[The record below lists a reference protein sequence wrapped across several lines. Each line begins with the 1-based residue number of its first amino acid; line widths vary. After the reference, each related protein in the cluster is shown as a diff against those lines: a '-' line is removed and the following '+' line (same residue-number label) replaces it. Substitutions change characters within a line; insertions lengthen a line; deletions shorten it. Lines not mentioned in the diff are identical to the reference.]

1 MIILFGRME
10 DPPPLEPEQGY
21 LKPSAFFAETTQILW
36 VPCQPVSGVYRQLI
50 GQKTNSLNVNSPPSC
65 QVKLDRKIMFRKYIS
80 PEGLVQFLADKFI
93 ASVTK

>member
-50 GQKTNSLNVNSPPSC
+50 GQKTTSLNVNSP
-65 QVKLDRKIMFRKYIS
+65 
-80 PEGLVQFLADKFI
+80 
-93 ASVTK
+93 VTITLHLPIK